1 MKHHFSQIND
11 ESLARIAANGDRT
24 AFDEIVRRYCRPLA
38 EFASSRTP
46 TFQDAEDITQETFL
60 RAYLNLASY
69 NAKYSLKNWLFII
82 AYRLIVS
89 GYRKKNPVRLSEQV
103 AEHIEANIEANIES
117 ENNELW
123 QAVQNMAI
131 NDRTVL
137 WLRYKQDMT
146 IEEIATIIKKSK
158 ATVRVC
164 LHRARNRLAK
174 SLNKQP
180 DKPKQW
186 NLRDVVCMKGTD

>member
-1 MKHHFSQIND
+1 MSNNFCQISD
-11 ESLARIAANGDRT
+11 VELARATVNGGRA

-38 EFASSRTP
+38 EFAASRTA

-60 RAYLNLASY
+60 RAYLYLGSY
-69 NAKYSLKNWLFII
+69 NAKYSLKNWLFTI

-103 AEHIEANIEANIES
+103 AERIEAKNTTLES
-117 ENNELW
+117 EHDELW
-123 QAVQNMAI
+123 QAVQNLAAD
-131 NDRTVL
+131 DRTVL

-146 IEEIATIIKKSK
+146 TEEIANVIKKSK
-158 ATVRVC
+158 ISVRVR
-164 LHRARNRLAK
+164 LHRARIRLAK
-174 SLNKQP
+174 LINKQP

-186 NLRDVVCMKGTD
+186 KLRDVVCMKGTD

>member
-11 ESLARIAANGDRT
+11 ESLARIAANGDRA

-38 EFASSRTP
+38 EFASSRTQ

-69 NAKYSLKNWLFII
+69 NATYSLKNWLFTI

-89 GYRKKNPVRLSEQV
+89 SYRKKKPVRLSGQV
-103 AEHIEANIEANIES
+103 AERIKAKKTKLES
-117 ENNELW
+117 ENEELW

-131 NDRTVL
+131 DDRTVL
-137 WLRYKQDMT
+137 WLRYKQNMT
-146 IEEIATIIKKSK
+146 IEEIAHIIKKSR

-174 SLNKQP
+174 SIKKQP
-180 DKPKQW
+180 DKSKQW
-186 NLRDVVCMKGTD
+186 EPRDVVCMKGAD